1 MKRKLM
7 VNLLIGLILLGLVAV
22 VNAGDQKDHS
32 SDNNLNSVR
41 YINTSVVSVP
51 EPSTLIFLGSG
62 LIGLLGLRRLIK
74 K

>member
-1 MKRKLM
+1 MKKKLM

-32 SDNNLNSVR
+32 SDNNLNTVR
-41 YINTSVVSVP
+41 YSHSQPVPVP

-62 LIGLLGLRRLIK
+62 LIGLLGLRRLVK

>member
-1 MKRKLM
+1 MKKKLI

-22 VNAGDQKDHS
+22 VNAGDQKNHS
-32 SDNNLNSVR
+32 SDNLNSVR
-41 YINTSVVSVP
+41 FINTSTVSVP

-62 LIGLLGLRRLIK
+62 LIGLLGLRRLVK